1 MDLATFI
8 SEDDF
13 MRDWD
18 PQVRPNGELF
28 FYEDVVALPPE
39 RVWTVYEDGGIDES
53 GYTDNNWYAMPGIV
67 PSFALGYLVTGKA
80 WDSRTPHAV
89 WVLDDDLEAREERDR
104 FFREQGTDN

>member
-1 MDLATFI
+1 MDHTGFM

-18 PQVRPNGELF
+18 PQVRANGELF

-39 RVWTVYEDGGIDES
+39 NVWTVYEDGSIDES

-67 PSFALGYLVTGKA
+67 PGFALGYLVTGKA
-80 WDSRTPHAV
+80 WDASTPHAV
-89 WVLDDDLEAREERDR
+89 WFLDDDLETREERDC
-104 FFREQGTDN
+104 FFREQNPDI